1 MPKDFFAKTTAIT
14 KMFRARPHFGGKF
27 SRIRREFRASEA
39 ISTGKSTLSLS
50 ILNPPRALY
59 SFKDL
64 VAAPLAMHAVPAR
77 NNAQMHPL
85 KAGAYAA
92 PQK

>member
-1 MPKDFFAKTTAIT
+1 
-14 KMFRARPHFGGKF
+14 MFRARPHFGGKF

-50 ILNPPRALY
+50 ILNPPRALCI
-59 SFKDL
+59 FKHL
-64 VAAPLAMHAVPAR
+64 VAPLAVRAVSAR

-85 KAGAYAA
+85 KAV
-92 PQK
+92 PELSPKL

>member
-1 MPKDFFAKTTAIT
+1 MPKDFFAKTTAIM

-39 ISTGKSTLSLS
+39 ISTGKSTLSRS
-50 ILNPPRALY
+50 ILNPPRALCI
-59 SFKDL
+59 FKHL
-64 VAAPLAMHAVPAR
+64 VAAPLAMRAVPAR

-85 KAGAYAA
+85 KAG
-92 PQK
+92 PKLSPKL